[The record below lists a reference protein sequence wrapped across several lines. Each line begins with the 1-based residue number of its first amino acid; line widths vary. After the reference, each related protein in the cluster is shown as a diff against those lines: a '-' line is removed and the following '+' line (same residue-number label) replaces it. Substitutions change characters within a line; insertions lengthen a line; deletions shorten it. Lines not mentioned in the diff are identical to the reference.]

1 MILYLVQHW
10 LQINKRWW
18 KFVIYDSNQQ
28 AEKIVPIWLVDA
40 MVVFSRIQLTTDVL
54 TTCIREKIPVFFI
67 VWWWKYLWK
76 LDNLE
81 PKNVEVL
88 YKHIKCALNEKCSL
102 KYSKIFIESKIHNSK
117 IMLKRWSR
125 LSTTNEKVDDI
136 VKKLEYFYKLADN
149 CWNLDEL
156 RWIEWNASK
165 FYYQWFARFLPSG
178 YVWTWRNKRPPRDE
192 VNALLSLWYTLLAQ
206 TVQMYIEILW
216 LDPQIWFMHQPK
228 DLRTLLVLDM
238 MEMFR
243 AWVVDDLVLKVL
255 RKNIIEKDDFIIDKH
270 SQTPVLLTDDG
281 LKKFIDAYYKEVF
294 KKSEY
299 DNVLDGT
306 KWVKLK
312 YLEKTLEEFKKSLVD
327 GEFEYKWFKLK

>member
-1 MILYLVQHW
+1 
-10 LQINKRWW
+10 
-18 KFVIYDSNQQ
+18 
-28 AEKIVPIWLVDA
+28 
-40 MVVFSRIQLTTDVL
+40 
-54 TTCIREKIPVFFI
+54 
-67 VWWWKYLWK
+67 
-76 LDNLE
+76 
-81 PKNVEVL
+81 
-88 YKHIKCALNEKCSL
+88 
-102 KYSKIFIESKIHNSK
+102 
-117 IMLKRWSR
+117 
-125 LSTTNEKVDDI
+125 
-136 VKKLEYFYKLADN
+136 
-149 CWNLDEL
+149 
-156 RWIEWNASK
+156 
-165 FYYQWFARFLPSG
+165 
-178 YVWTWRNKRPPRDE
+178 
-192 VNALLSLWYTLLAQ
+192 
-206 TVQMYIEILW
+206 
-216 LDPQIWFMHQPK
+216 MHQPK

-327 GEFEYKWFKLK
+327 GEFEYK